1 LVSKANADLVVCH
14 LCSNEEVIS
23 EERRNASESMR
34 RQANRMRNLSERILT
49 EVEVGK
55 NILIPIPMVDRGK
68 GDPRNLLAVPHWNTN
83 DIPPNQHWPLN
94 TFHVQILNTLNIL
107 L

>member
-1 LVSKANADLVVCH
+1 MCSKANADLMVCH

-55 NILIPIPMVDRGK
+55 NILIPIPIVDRGK
-68 GDPRNLLAVPHWNTN
+68 GDPRNLQGGAW
-83 DIPPNQHWPLN
+83 I
-94 TFHVQILNTLNIL
+94 
-107 L
+107 

>member
-1 LVSKANADLVVCH
+1 MCSKANADLVVCH

-23 EERRNASESMR
+23 EGRRNASESMR

-55 NILIPIPMVDRGK
+55 NILIPIPMVDCGK
-68 GDPRNLLAVPHWNTN
+68 GDPCNLLAV
-83 DIPPNQHWPLN
+83 
-94 TFHVQILNTLNIL
+94 VSSR
-107 L
+107 